1 MKRNKKAMA
10 IINPV
15 SSNGRTGRRWPE
27 ISALLQKS
35 DLVFDYRFTQASGDA
50 RNIAR
55 ESLEEGYET
64 LISIGGDGTLNE
76 IVNGFFL
83 VSEEIRDRSA
93 LGIISMG
100 TGGDFIR
107 TAGIPKNV
115 AEAVLKIAEG
125 KTFLMDIALSRFI
138 DNNGQKTSR
147 YFCNTVDIGLGGDTA
162 ARVNRSNKALGGF
175 ISFLYSVIITLIL
188 YKNKEVTI
196 VLNDKGV
203 ITGKTA
209 ILAVT
214 NGKYFGGGMKIAP
227 LAELDDGLLDIVFAP
242 DLSKLK
248 LFSSIP
254 SIYRGTHLAIKDL
267 QYFRGKKIT
276 ITSPE
281 KILIEMDGETPGWT
295 PLEVEIIPR
304 ALKIII

>member
-1 MKRNKKAMA
+1 MA

-15 SSNGRTGRRWPE
+15 SSNGKTGRRWPE
-27 ISALLQKS
+27 ISTLLQAS
-35 DLVFDYRFTQASGDA
+35 SLIFEHRFTQAPDDA
-50 RNIAR
+50 RSIAW

-83 VSEEIRDRSA
+83 VSEEIRERST
-93 LGIISMG
+93 LGIISTG
-100 TGGDFIR
+100 TGGDFVR
-107 TAGIPKNV
+107 TAGIPKNIS
-115 AEAVLKIAEG
+115 EAVLKIAQG
-125 KTFLMDIALSRFI
+125 KTFLMDVALSKFI
-138 DNNGQKTSR
+138 DDNGQKISR

-162 ARVNRSNKALGGF
+162 ARVNTSSKALGGF
-175 ISFLYSVIITLIL
+175 LSFLHSVIVTLIL
-188 YKNKEVTI
+188 YKNKEVSI
-196 VLNDKGV
+196 VLNDKAV
-203 ITGKTA
+203 VTGKTA

-227 LAELDDGLLDIVFAP
+227 LAELDDGMLDIVFAP

-248 LFSSIP
+248 LFCSIP
-254 SIYRGTHLAIKDL
+254 SIYRGTHLDIKDL
-267 QYFRGKKIT
+267 QYFRVKKIA

-295 PLEVEIIPR
+295 PLEVEIIPK
-304 ALKIII
+304 ALRIIV